1 MAFTSKSE
9 RLTDYA
15 HGGGGGGSGLREKQS
30 GSMLSHKEY

>member
-15 HGGGGGGSGLREKQS
+15 HGGGGSGLREKQS

>member
-15 HGGGGGGSGLREKQS
+15 HGGGGGSGLREKQS